1 MVILYVLRP
10 DPTQQIDPRAVE
22 LWRIHGL
29 VGPVLWGGLGM
40 LSLMIF
46 VITQGLSP
54 LWMLAAA
61 PVLLLYAIVNV
72 FVAPGIRWRIW
83 RYDLDDKELYLK
95 RGLIIVRR
103 TLIPLVRVQHVD
115 TTQGPLSKYFG
126 LSSVRVSTAA
136 STHEIPALADEV
148 ADSLRDRISRL
159 ARTAREQL

>member
-1 MVILYVLRP
+1 MRP
-10 DPTQQIDPRAVE
+10 DPSHSIDPRAIE

-29 VGPVLWGGLGM
+29 IGPVMWGSMGLFTALIVV
-40 LSLMIF
+40 LS
-46 VITQGLSP
+46 QGFSP
-54 LWMLAAA
+54 LWLLALM

-72 FVAPGIRWRIW
+72 FVVPQIRWRIF
-83 RYDLDDKELYLK
+83 RYDLDDNELYVK

-103 TLIPLVRVQHVD
+103 TLIPLIRVQHVD

-148 ADSLRDRISRL
+148 ADALRDRISRL
-159 ARTAREQL
+159 ARIAREQI